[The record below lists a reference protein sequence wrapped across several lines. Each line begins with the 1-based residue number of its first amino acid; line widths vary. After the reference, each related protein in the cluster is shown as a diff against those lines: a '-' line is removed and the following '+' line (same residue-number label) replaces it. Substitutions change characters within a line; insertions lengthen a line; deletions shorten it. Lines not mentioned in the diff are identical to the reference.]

1 MVVVEYSYEEM
12 RKLVGL
18 PRDRMV
24 EVLGEMGAPSEYE
37 PETKKIIT
45 ELTPNRPDWYSME
58 GLARALRA
66 YWKKERPGYV
76 VKKSDYKVVVDSSVA
91 KVRPYTVCAVVK
103 GLQFN
108 DQRIRDMVLL
118 QEKLL
123 ATLGRR
129 VKKFGLGIYPLK
141 AINFPVRYTTMKPE
155 EITYVPLGHE
165 QKMTANEILEGHKK
179 GQEYGALIR
188 DYDRYPVFVDA
199 RGKLMALIPVVNSA
213 ETGRVDESTK
223 DVFIEVT
230 GNDMNS
236 CKAALNII
244 VCTFADMGGVVYG
257 VRMEY
262 GKKAFITPD
271 LAPTAMK
278 LDLGKVN
285 GVLGLKLKEKEA
297 TALLAKMGY
306 DYKKGRVLVPPY
318 RADVLGLVDVIE
330 DIAVAYGYNNFE
342 PTIPDFFSPGET
354 TKKYESLDV
363 VMRGM
368 GFLEI
373 KTFILT
379 NKEKIK
385 ETGHGGGV
393 VEITNPRTTEYTVVR
408 PTLLADMLEVFR
420 TNKMKGLPQKFYEV
434 GIVHG
439 NERVGKRMVF
449 GVMDKKLGF
458 SDVRGYLQ
466 TLAASVGLA
475 FSLSK
480 GEDGLFDKETSCVVV
495 SDGKEIG
502 VFGKVKKEN
511 LEKTGL
517 GFDVYLCEL
526 RV

>member
-1 MVVVEYSYEEM
+1 MVVVEYTYEEM
-12 RKLVGL
+12 KGLVNL
-18 PRDRMV
+18 PREKMI
-24 EVLGEMGAPSEYE
+24 EMLGEMGAPSEYE
-37 PETKKIIT
+37 PETKKIIS

-66 YWKKERPGYV
+66 YWKKERPEYT

-108 DQRIRDMVLL
+108 DQRVRDMVLL

-141 AINFPVRYTTMKPE
+141 AICFPIKYTTMKPE
-155 EITYVPLGHE
+155 EIAYVPLGHE
-165 QKMTANEILEGHKK
+165 KKMAAKEILKEHKK
-179 GQEYGALIR
+179 GQEYGHLIQ
-188 DYDRYPVFVDA
+188 DYERYPVFVDA

-223 DVFIEVT
+223 AVFIEVT

-244 VCTFADMGGVVYG
+244 VCTFADMGGIVYG
-257 VRMEY
+257 VKMEY
-262 GKKAFITPD
+262 GKTSFAAPD
-271 LAPTAMK
+271 LAPSVMK

-285 GVLGLKLKEKEA
+285 TVLGLKLKEREA
-297 TALLAKMGY
+297 ATLLAKMGY

-318 RADVLGLVDVIE
+318 RADVLGLVDIIE
-330 DIAVAYGYNNFE
+330 DMAVAYGYNNFE
-342 PTIPDFFSPGET
+342 PTIPNFFSPGET

-379 NKEKIK
+379 NKEKIG
-385 ETGHGGGV
+385 ETGHRGDV
-393 VEITNPRTTEYTVVR
+393 IEITNPRTTEYTVVR
-408 PTLLADMLEVFR
+408 PNLLADVLGVFR

-439 NERVGKRMVF
+439 SEGVGKRMVF

-466 TLAASVGLA
+466 TLAASVGLR

-480 GEDGLFDKETSCVVV
+480 RKEGLFDEETSCVVV
-495 SDGKEIG
+495 SDEKEIG
-502 VFGKVKKEN
+502 VFGKVKKES
-511 LEKTGL
+511 LEKFGL